1 MLKRAGDRMLPHL
14 LLVQLKKSGTRYNP
28 ERMFRQEA
36 LNKPREVA
44 PETKI
49 PEVCQNAVLPR
60 CVVSFLKVKEN
71 G

>member
-1 MLKRAGDRMLPHL
+1 MLPCGTHL
-14 LLVQLKKSGTRYNP
+14 LLMQLGKSGTHSNP
-28 ERMFRQEA
+28 ESTFRQEA
-36 LNKPREVA
+36 LNKPGEVA
-44 PETKI
+44 PETEI

>member
-1 MLKRAGDRMLPHL
+1 MLPHL
-14 LLVQLKKSGTRYNP
+14 LLVQLKKSGTHYNP
-28 ERMFRQEA
+28 ERSFRQEA